1 MRPMLG
7 DLELTQV
14 QEAALAERRALA
26 EHRPPGLDGGVLQD
40 LGRTPARFTVWGVA
54 AGADAAPF
62 IDRLNAAFREGGP
75 RAFTA
80 DVDSGARV
88 ERVSIAGLRIEE
100 LAGKPDRWLYV
111 LTLAEYQEPREPADT
126 AAVDAGLLDEAAG
139 MMDGLAG
146 ALDLAPL
153 FVTGLEPFVGVL
165 EGLLGRVRQANGSAA
180 APG

>member
-26 EHRPPGLDGGVLQD
+26 EHRPPGLDGGMLQD
-40 LGRTPARFTVWGVA
+40 LGRAPSRFTVWGVA
-54 AGADAAPF
+54 AGPDAAGF
-62 IDRLNAAFREGGP
+62 VEQLNERFREGAP
-75 RAFTA
+75 LAFTA

-88 ERVSIAGLRIEE
+88 ERVSVAGLRVEE

-111 LTLAEYQEPREPADT
+111 LTLAEYQEPREPAAT
-126 AAVDAGLLDEAAG
+126 AAVEADILGDAAGLMGDLVA
-139 MMDGLAG
+139 

-153 FVTGLEPFVGVL
+153 LVTGLEPFVAVL
-165 EGLLGRVRQANGSAA
+165 EGMLASLRGAEGAA
-180 APG
+180 